1 MTMAQHRWRKHRF
14 SLVILYLISVGV
26 IALGIFHFYLHSV
39 NPPKEPMARLGPYL
53 VIGTGLA
60 AMATIPL
67 LEPVRAVVRR
77 GEIILKTRWLTKR
90 ITGFRVVKKFSTSEL
105 LNYVYMCPVGWRLD
119 LWSLYGIC
127 STAFGR
133 EVAFSTPSCSDE
145 WIVVEADSKR
155 YVICCEE
162 EDREICAGL

>member
-1 MTMAQHRWRKHRF
+1 MSMAQRRWRKHKI
-14 SLVILYLISVGV
+14 SLVVFFLISAG
-26 IALGIFHFYLHSV
+26 ATASGIFLFYLHSV
-39 NPPKEPMARLGPYL
+39 NPPKEPLARLGPYL
-53 VIGTGLA
+53 VMGTGLA

-67 LEPVRAVVRR
+67 LEPVRVVVRR

-105 LNYVYMCPVGWRLD
+105 LNYIYMCPVGWRLD

-133 EVAFSTPSCSDE
+133 AVAFSTPSCSDE
-145 WIVVEADSKR
+145 WIVVEVDGKR

-162 EDREICAGL
+162 GDREVCAGL